1 MYFFS
6 VNIKKRLKKSLL
18 RGIWRYLPLAF
29 MASLADAGLL
39 WGIRSFM
46 GLLEGSSPFTLW
58 EWAGLMALLAALRLV
73 FLFAKARN
81 SETFLFNTGKSV
93 TEWFLGRIRMLSPR
107 LFHDGSGDA
116 KVEAAYEATL
126 SLQSNAGAYFQLVQA
141 LLQLAIFLPVL
152 IYISWPLTLFLFA
165 AVVPFVAW
173 MQRRLHALGPQE
185 ESLLYARSNF
195 RLSLNTAR
203 RLYRNWSGN
212 TEIEHLAREV
222 SEEAGSLNR
231 KGLDASIRKNALSI
245 AMETLSV
252 VAMVA
257 VLAFCAMLIARGW
270 MDGTGLVL
278 FCSALLLCYKPVKE
292 CARAVPQF
300 RAAASACDVLEEF
313 EGLPKRTACEQD
325 TRGLEAGS
333 RLPRLSEARNDDCI
347 EIAHGNFT
355 YEGCGTPVYRDF
367 GITLSREKPVL
378 LRGQNGIGKS
388 TLLRLLAGL
397 EEWDAATR
405 DTPAQSLPE
414 KNDKPANVFF
424 IPQDLELPPR
434 RLLIEQLNN
443 VKSAGIPSPAN
454 SSEPE
459 RSSTPEMSPTS
470 AGVSDPA
477 INDDLAINDN
487 PTNIPK
493 ADLLASF
500 ARTAGTDRLLEK
512 QGLSG
517 GERSRIALLWAL
529 ASDSPTVLLDEP
541 MAAIALDDRERML
554 LAFLDTAAALGKWVI
569 MASHDPFSATAQSRF
584 NVVEMERAKG

>member
-1 MYFFS
+1 
-6 VNIKKRLKKSLL
+6 
-18 RGIWRYLPLAF
+18 

-73 FLFAKARN
+73 FMFAKARN

-93 TEWFLGRIRMLSPR
+93 TEWFLGRIRTLSPR

-152 IYISWPLTLFLFA
+152 LYISWPLTLFLFA

-212 TEIEHLAREV
+212 AEIEHLAREV
-222 SEEAGSLNR
+222 SEEAGTLNR

-313 EGLPKRTACEQD
+313 EGLPMRAADRSNQDLNGAAKDAGDAC
-325 TRGLEAGS
+325 GLEAGS
-333 RLPRLSEARNDDCI
+333 RLPRLSEARNDDSI
-347 EIAHGNFT
+347 VIAHGNFT
-355 YEGCGTPVYRDF
+355 YEGSDTPVYRDF

-414 KNDKPANVFF
+414 GTAQPANVFF

-434 RLLIEQLNN
+434 RLLIEQLNS
-443 VKSAGIPSPAN
+443 VKSAGNSAPEKSPK
-454 SSEPE
+454 
-459 RSSTPEMSPTS
+459 S
-470 AGVSDPA
+470 AGTFNPAINNSPA
-477 INDDLAINDN
+477 INDKPAS
-487 PTNIPK
+487 IPK
-493 ADLLASF
+493 ADLLANF

-541 MAAIALDDRERML
+541 MAAIALDDRERIL

>member
-1 MYFFS
+1 
-6 VNIKKRLKKSLL
+6 
-18 RGIWRYLPLAF
+18 
-29 MASLADAGLL
+29 MASIADAGML

-46 GLLEGSSPFTLW
+46 GLLEGRSPFTLW

-73 FLFAKARN
+73 FMFAKARN
-81 SETFLFNTGKSV
+81 SETFLFNTGRSV
-93 TEWFLGRIRMLSPR
+93 TEWFLERIRTLSPQ
-107 LFHDGSGDA
+107 LFHDSSGDA

-152 IYISWPLTLFLFA
+152 LYISWPLTLFLFA

-212 TEIEHLAREV
+212 AEIEHLAREV

-313 EGLPKRTACEQD
+313 EGLPMRTTREQD
-325 TRGLEAGS
+325 ARGLEAGDPGAS
-333 RLPRLSEARNDDCI
+333 RNQDLNGAAGLK
-347 EIAHGNFT
+347 IAHGNFT
-355 YEGCGTPVYRDF
+355 YEGSDTPVYRNF

-414 KNDKPANVFF
+414 KNGRPANVFF

-434 RLLIEQLNN
+434 RLLIEQLNSA
-443 VKSAGIPSPAN
+443 KSAGTTNPA
-454 SSEPE
+454 
-459 RSSTPEMSPTS
+459 
-470 AGVSDPA
+470 
-477 INDDLAINDN
+477 
-487 PTNIPK
+487 TNIPK
-493 ADLLASF
+493 ADLLANF

-541 MAAIALDDRERML
+541 MAAIALDDRERIL
-554 LAFLDTAAALGKWVI
+554 LAFLDTAAALSKWVI
-569 MASHDPFSATAQSRF
+569 MASHDPFSAAAQSRF
-584 NVVEMERAKG
+584 NVVEMEHAKG

>member
-1 MYFFS
+1 
-6 VNIKKRLKKSLL
+6 
-18 RGIWRYLPLAF
+18 

-73 FLFAKARN
+73 FMFAKARN
-81 SETFLFNTGKSV
+81 SETFLFNTGKNV
-93 TEWFLGRIRMLSPR
+93 TEWFLGRIRTLSPR

-152 IYISWPLTLFLFA
+152 LYISWPLTLFLFA

-212 TEIEHLAREV
+212 AEIEHLAREV
-222 SEEAGSLNR
+222 SEEAGTLNR
-231 KGLDASIRKNALSI
+231 KGLNASIRKNALSI

-300 RAAASACDVLEEF
+300 RAAASACKVLVEF
-313 EGLPKRTACEQD
+313 EGLPMRTTDQEIAKAKKIPTLVATRTKQQVVKCCPPAFAGMTKREASDLGASRNQD
-325 TRGLEAGS
+325 LNGAADL
-333 RLPRLSEARNDDCI
+333 

-355 YEGCGTPVYRDF
+355 YEGSGTPVYRDF

-414 KNDKPANVFF
+414 KNGKPANVFF

-443 VKSAGIPSPAN
+443 VKSAGGLNSATCNKPAD
-454 SSEPE
+454 SSA
-459 RSSTPEMSPTS
+459 PEMSPTS

-477 INDDLAINDN
+477 
-487 PTNIPK
+487 TNIPK

-541 MAAIALDDRERML
+541 MAAIALDDRERIL

-569 MASHDPFSATAQSRF
+569 IASHDPFSATAQSRF

>member
-1 MYFFS
+1 
-6 VNIKKRLKKSLL
+6 
-18 RGIWRYLPLAF
+18 
-29 MASLADAGLL
+29 MASIADAGML

-46 GLLEGSSPFTLW
+46 GLLSGQSPFSLW
-58 EWAGLMALLAALRLV
+58 EWAALMGLLAALRLV
-73 FLFAKARN
+73 FMFAKVRN
-81 SETFLFNTGKSV
+81 SETFLFNTGKRV
-93 TEWFLGRIRMLSPR
+93 TEWFLGTLRGLSPR
-107 LFHDGSGDA
+107 LFHDGSGDS
-116 KVEAAYEATL
+116 KVETAYEATL
-126 SLQSNAGAYFQLVQA
+126 SLQNNGGAYFQLVQA

-203 RLYRNWSGN
+203 RLYRNWSGR
-212 TEIEHLAREV
+212 TEIAKLSQEV
-222 SEEAGSLNR
+222 SEEAGTLNR
-231 KGLDASIRKNALSI
+231 KGLDASIRKNGLAI

-300 RAAASACDVLEEF
+300 RAAASACKVLVEF
-313 EGLPKRTACEQD
+313 EGLPKRAAGRSMPEINGAGEQD
-325 TRGLEAGS
+325 AHGSNQDLNGAAQDAGASRTQNATGL
-333 RLPRLSEARNDDCI
+333 

-355 YEGCGTPVYRDF
+355 YEGSDTPIYRDF

-378 LRGQNGIGKS
+378 LRGRNGIGKS

-414 KNDKPANVFF
+414 GSCQPENVFF
-424 IPQDLELPPR
+424 IPQELELPPR
-434 RLLIEQLNN
+434 RLLLEQLNSM
-443 VKSAGIPSPAN
+443 KSAGSSTPAN
-454 SSEPE
+454 SSKPE
-459 RSSTPEMSPTS
+459 RSSTPENSPNS
-470 AGVSDPA
+470 A
-477 INDDLAINDN
+477 N
-487 PTNIPK
+487 TPK
-493 ADLLASF
+493 AELLAEF

-541 MAAIALDDRERML
+541 MAAIALDDRERIL
-554 LAFLDTAAALGKWVI
+554 LAFLDTAGALGKWVI
-569 MASHDPFSATAQSRF
+569 MASHDPFSEAAQARF
-584 NVVEMERAKG
+584 NVVELEHAKG

>member
-1 MYFFS
+1 
-6 VNIKKRLKKSLL
+6 
-18 RGIWRYLPLAF
+18 

-73 FLFAKARN
+73 FMFAKARN

-93 TEWFLGRIRMLSPR
+93 TEWFLGRIRTLSPR

-152 IYISWPLTLFLFA
+152 LYISWPLTLFLFA

-212 TEIEHLAREV
+212 AEIEHLAREV

-313 EGLPKRTACEQD
+313 EGLPMRTACEQD
-325 TRGLEAGS
+325 ARGLEVGS
-333 RLPRLSEARNDDCI
+333 RLPRLSEARNDDSI
-347 EIAHGNFT
+347 VIAHGNFT
-355 YEGCGTPVYRDF
+355 YEGCDTPVYRDF

-405 DTPAQSLPE
+405 DTPTHSLPE
-414 KNDKPANVFF
+414 KNGKPANVFF

-477 INDDLAINDN
+477 INDDLAINDK
-487 PTNIPK
+487 PANIPK
-493 ADLLASF
+493 ADLLANF

-541 MAAIALDDRERML
+541 MAAIALDDRERIL

>member
-1 MYFFS
+1 
-6 VNIKKRLKKSLL
+6 
-18 RGIWRYLPLAF
+18 
-29 MASLADAGLL
+29 MASIADAGML

-46 GLLEGSSPFTLW
+46 GLLSGQSPFSLW
-58 EWAGLMALLAALRLV
+58 EWATLMGLLAALRLM
-73 FLFAKARN
+73 FMFAKVRN
-81 SETFLFNTGKSV
+81 SETFLFNTGKRV
-93 TEWFLGRIRMLSPR
+93 TEWFLGTLRGLSPR
-107 LFHDGSGDA
+107 LFHDSSGDA

-126 SLQSNAGAYFQLVQA
+126 SLQNNGGAYFQLVQA

-203 RLYRNWSGN
+203 RLYRNWSGKA
-212 TEIEHLAREV
+212 EIEHLAREV
-222 SEEAGSLNR
+222 SEEAGTLNR
-231 KGLDASIRKNALSI
+231 NGLDASIRKNALSI

-300 RAAASACDVLEEF
+300 RAAASACKVLVEF
-313 EGLPKRTACEQD
+313 EGLPKRAAGRSNQD
-325 TRGLEAGS
+325 LNGDAQDADASRTQNAAGLE
-333 RLPRLSEARNDDCI
+333 I
-347 EIAHGNFT
+347 THGNFT
-355 YEGCGTPVYRDF
+355 YEGSDTPVYRDF
-367 GITLSREKPVL
+367 GITLSRAKPGL
-378 LRGQNGIGKS
+378 LRGRNGIGKS

-397 EEWDAATR
+397 EEWDAAV
-405 DTPAQSLPE
+405 PE
-414 KNDKPANVFF
+414 NVFF

-434 RLLIEQLNN
+434 RLLLEQLNS
-443 VKSAGIPSPAN
+443 VKSAGSSVPENSPN
-454 SSEPE
+454 SA
-459 RSSTPEMSPTS
+459 STP
-470 AGVSDPA
+470 
-477 INDDLAINDN
+477 
-487 PTNIPK
+487 K
-493 ADLLASF
+493 AQLLAEF

-541 MAAIALDDRERML
+541 MAAIALDDRERIL
-554 LAFLDTAAALGKWVI
+554 LAFLDSAGALGKWVI
-569 MASHDPFSATAQSRF
+569 MASHDPFSEAAQARF
-584 NVVEMERAKG
+584 NVVELEHAKG

>member
-1 MYFFS
+1 
-6 VNIKKRLKKSLL
+6 
-18 RGIWRYLPLAF
+18 

-46 GLLEGSSPFTLW
+46 GLLEGSSPFSLW

-73 FLFAKARN
+73 FMFAKARN
-81 SETFLFNTGKSV
+81 SETFLFNTGRSV
-93 TEWFLGRIRMLSPR
+93 TEWFLGSIRTLSPR

-152 IYISWPLTLFLFA
+152 LYISWPLTLFLFA

-212 TEIEHLAREV
+212 AEIEHLAREV
-222 SEEAGSLNR
+222 SEEAGTLNR

-313 EGLPKRTACEQD
+313 EGLPMRAACEQD
-325 TRGLEAGS
+325 ARDLEAGD
-333 RLPRLSEARNDDCI
+333 PRGSNQDLNGAAGLK
-347 EIAHGNFT
+347 IAHGNFT
-355 YEGCGTPVYRDF
+355 YEGSGTPVYRDF

-405 DTPAQSLPE
+405 NTPAHSLPE
-414 KNDKPANVFF
+414 GTAQPANVFF

-434 RLLIEQLNN
+434 RLLIEQLNSA
-443 VKSAGIPSPAN
+443 KSAGSSAPEKSPK
-454 SSEPE
+454 
-459 RSSTPEMSPTS
+459 S

-477 INDDLAINDN
+477 
-487 PTNIPK
+487 NIPK
-493 ADLLASF
+493 ADLLANF
-500 ARTAGTDRLLEK
+500 TRTAGTDRLLEK

-541 MAAIALDDRERML
+541 MAAIALDDREHIL

-569 MASHDPFSATAQSRF
+569 MASHDPFSAAAQSRF
-584 NVVEMERAKG
+584 NVVEMEHAKG

>member
-1 MYFFS
+1 
-6 VNIKKRLKKSLL
+6 
-18 RGIWRYLPLAF
+18 

-73 FLFAKARN
+73 FMFAKARN
-81 SETFLFNTGKSV
+81 SETFLFNTGRSV

-107 LFHDGSGDA
+107 LFHDGSGDS

-152 IYISWPLTLFLFA
+152 LYISWPLTLFLFA

-222 SEEAGSLNR
+222 SEEAGTLNR

-257 VLAFCAMLIARGW
+257 VLAFCATLIARGW

-313 EGLPKRTACEQD
+313 EGLPMRTTCEQD
-325 TRGLEAGS
+325 ARSLEAGDPGAS
-333 RLPRLSEARNDDCI
+333 RNQDLNGAADLV
-347 EIAHGNFT
+347 IAHGNFT
-355 YEGCGTPVYRDF
+355 YEGCDTPVYRDF

-397 EEWDAATR
+397 EEWEAATR

-414 KNDKPANVFF
+414 KNGQPANVFF

-443 VKSAGIPSPAN
+443 VKSAGGLNPATSHN
-454 SSEPE
+454 PAGSLAPE
-459 RSSTPEMSPTS
+459 ESPTS
-470 AGVSDPA
+470 ANTISPATNDNPAINDDPA
-477 INDDLAINDN
+477 INDKPA
-487 PTNIPK
+487 NIPK

-541 MAAIALDDRERML
+541 MAAIALDDRERIL

>member
-1 MYFFS
+1 
-6 VNIKKRLKKSLL
+6 
-18 RGIWRYLPLAF
+18 

-46 GLLEGSSPFTLW
+46 GLLESSSPFTLW

-73 FLFAKARN
+73 FMFAKARN

-93 TEWFLGRIRMLSPR
+93 TEWFLGRIRTLSPR
-107 LFHDGSGDA
+107 LFHDGSGDS

-152 IYISWPLTLFLFA
+152 LYISWPLTLFLFA

-313 EGLPKRTACEQD
+313 EGLPA
-325 TRGLEAGS
+325 RGLEAGS
-333 RLPRLSEARNDDCI
+333 RLPRLSEARNDDSI
-347 EIAHGNFT
+347 VIAHGNFT
-355 YEGCGTPVYRDF
+355 YEGSGTPVYRDF

-397 EEWDAATR
+397 EEWEAATR
-405 DTPAQSLPE
+405 DTPAQTLPE
-414 KNDKPANVFF
+414 RSGQPENVFF

-434 RLLIEQLNN
+434 RLLIEQLNS
-443 VKSAGIPSPAN
+443 VKSAGGLAPEKSPK
-454 SSEPE
+454 
-459 RSSTPEMSPTS
+459 S

-477 INDDLAINDN
+477 TNDN
-487 PTNIPK
+487 PANIPK

-541 MAAIALDDRERML
+541 MAAIALDDRERIL

-569 MASHDPFSATAQSRF
+569 MASHDPFSAAAQSRF
-584 NVVEMERAKG
+584 NVVEMEHAKG

>member
-1 MYFFS
+1 
-6 VNIKKRLKKSLL
+6 
-18 RGIWRYLPLAF
+18 

-73 FLFAKARN
+73 FMFAKARN

-93 TEWFLGRIRMLSPR
+93 TEWFLGHIRMLSPR

-152 IYISWPLTLFLFA
+152 LYISWPLTLFLFA

-173 MQRRLHALGPQE
+173 MQRKLQSLGPTE

-195 RLSLNTAR
+195 RLNLNAAR
-203 RLYRNWSGN
+203 KIYRNWSGE
-212 TEIEHLAREV
+212 TERETVAQELA
-222 SEEAGSLNR
+222 SDANALSK
-231 KGLDASIRKNALSI
+231 KGLAASVRKNALST

-252 VAMVA
+252 TAMVV
-257 VLAFCAMLIARGW
+257 VLAFCALLIERGW

-292 CARAVPQF
+292 CSRVLPQF
-300 RAAASACDVLEEF
+300 RTASSALRMLAEFEKLPRRAAS
-313 EGLPKRTACEQD
+313 EQD
-325 TRGLEAGS
+325 
-333 RLPRLSEARNDDCI
+333 ARNLDAGTSRNQDLNGAADLV
-347 EIAHGNFT
+347 IAHGNFT
-355 YEGCGTPVYRDF
+355 YEGSGTPVYRDF

-405 DTPAQSLPE
+405 NTPAHSLPE
-414 KNDKPANVFF
+414 GTAQPANVFF

-434 RLLIEQLNN
+434 RLLIEQLNSA
-443 VKSAGIPSPAN
+443 KSAGSSAPEKSPK
-454 SSEPE
+454 
-459 RSSTPEMSPTS
+459 S

-477 INDDLAINDN
+477 
-487 PTNIPK
+487 NIPK
-493 ADLLASF
+493 ADLLANF
-500 ARTAGTDRLLEK
+500 TRTAGTDRLLEK

-541 MAAIALDDRERML
+541 MAAIALDDREHIL

-569 MASHDPFSATAQSRF
+569 MASHDPFSAAAQSRF
-584 NVVEMERAKG
+584 NVVEMEHAKG

>member
-1 MYFFS
+1 M
-6 VNIKKRLKKSLL
+6 NIKKRLKKSLL
-18 RGIWRYLPLAF
+18 RGILQYLPLAF

-73 FLFAKARN
+73 FMFAKARN
-81 SETFLFNTGKSV
+81 SETFLFNTGKNV

-152 IYISWPLTLFLFA
+152 LYISWPLTLFLFA

-212 TEIEHLAREV
+212 AEIEHLAREV

-313 EGLPKRTACEQD
+313 EGLPMRTACEQD
-325 TRGLEAGS
+325 ARGLETGS
-333 RLPRLSEARNDDCI
+333 RLPRLSEARNDDSI
-347 EIAHGNFT
+347 VIAHGNFT
-355 YEGCGTPVYRDF
+355 YEGCDTPVYRDF

-397 EEWDAATR
+397 EEWDAA
-405 DTPAQSLPE
+405 APE
-414 KNDKPANVFF
+414 NVFF

-434 RLLIEQLNN
+434 RLL
-443 VKSAGIPSPAN
+443 V
-454 SSEPE
+454 
-459 RSSTPEMSPTS
+459 
-470 AGVSDPA
+470 
-477 INDDLAINDN
+477 
-487 PTNIPK
+487 
-493 ADLLASF
+493 DLLASREGEPARLIGEF
-500 ARTAGTDRLLEK
+500 AKVAGTDRLLEK

-541 MAAIALDDRERML
+541 MAAIALDDRERIL

>member
-1 MYFFS
+1 M
-6 VNIKKRLKKSLL
+6 NIKKRLKKSLL
-18 RGIWRYLPLAF
+18 RGILRYLPLAL

-73 FLFAKARN
+73 FMFAKARN

-93 TEWFLGRIRMLSPR
+93 TEWFLGTLRGLSPR

-152 IYISWPLTLFLFA
+152 LYISWPLTLFLFA

-173 MQRRLHALGPQE
+173 MQRKLHALGPQE

-212 TEIEHLAREV
+212 AEIEHLAREV
-222 SEEAGSLNR
+222 SEEAGTLNR

-313 EGLPKRTACEQD
+313 EGLPQRVAGRSNQDLNGAAKDAGDAC
-325 TRGLEAGS
+325 GLEAGS
-333 RLPRLSEARNDDCI
+333 RLPRLSEARNDDGI
-347 EIAHGNFT
+347 VIAHGNFT
-355 YEGCGTPVYRDF
+355 YEGCDTPVYRDF

-397 EEWDAATR
+397 EEWEAATR

-414 KNDKPANVFF
+414 KNGQPANVFF

-443 VKSAGIPSPAN
+443 VKSAGGLNPATCN
-454 SSEPE
+454 KPASNENP
-459 RSSTPEMSPTS
+459 
-470 AGVSDPA
+470 AG
-477 INDDLAINDN
+477 
-487 PTNIPK
+487 NIPK

-541 MAAIALDDRERML
+541 MAAIALDDRERIL

-584 NVVEMERAKG
+584 NVVELERAKG

>member
-1 MYFFS
+1 
-6 VNIKKRLKKSLL
+6 
-18 RGIWRYLPLAF
+18 

-73 FLFAKARN
+73 FMFAKARN
-81 SETFLFNTGKSV
+81 SETFLFNTGRSV

-152 IYISWPLTLFLFA
+152 LYISWPLTLFLFA

-212 TEIEHLAREV
+212 AEIEHLAREV
-222 SEEAGSLNR
+222 SEEAGTLNR

-313 EGLPKRTACEQD
+313 EGLPMRAAIQEIAKAKKIPAFAGMTKREARD
-325 TRGLEAGS
+325 LEAGS
-333 RLPRLSEARNDDCI
+333 RLPRLSEARNDDSI

-355 YEGCGTPVYRDF
+355 YEGSGTPVYRDF

-397 EEWDAATR
+397 EEWDAAT
-405 DTPAQSLPE
+405 PE
-414 KNDKPANVFF
+414 NVFF

-434 RLLIEQLNN
+434 RLLIEQLNSA
-443 VKSAGIPSPAN
+443 KSTGSLN
-454 SSEPE
+454 SSTSNKPAGSSAPE
-459 RSSTPEMSPTS
+459 KSPTS
-470 AGVSDPA
+470 AGTTNPA
-477 INDDLAINDN
+477 INNSPATNDN

-493 ADLLASF
+493 ADLLANF

-541 MAAIALDDRERML
+541 MAAIALDDREHIL

-569 MASHDPFSATAQSRF
+569 MASHDPFSAAAQSRF
-584 NVVEMERAKG
+584 NVVEMEHAKG

>member
-1 MYFFS
+1 
-6 VNIKKRLKKSLL
+6 
-18 RGIWRYLPLAF
+18 

-73 FLFAKARN
+73 FMFAKARN
-81 SETFLFNTGKSV
+81 SETFLFNTGKNV

-126 SLQSNAGAYFQLVQA
+126 SFQSNTGAYFQLVQA

-152 IYISWPLTLFLFA
+152 LYISWPLTLFLFA

-212 TEIEHLAREV
+212 AEIEHLAREV
-222 SEEAGSLNR
+222 SEEAGTLNR

-313 EGLPKRTACEQD
+313 EGLPMRATCEQD
-325 TRGLEAGS
+325 ARGLEAGS
-333 RLPRLSEARNDDCI
+333 RLPRLSEARNDDSI
-347 EIAHGNFT
+347 VIAHGNFT

-397 EEWDAATR
+397 EEWEAATR

-414 KNDKPANVFF
+414 KNGQPTNVFF

-434 RLLIEQLNN
+434 RLLIEQLNS
-443 VKSAGIPSPAN
+443 VKSAGGLNSATCNKPADSSAPEKSPK
-454 SSEPE
+454 
-459 RSSTPEMSPTS
+459 S

-477 INDDLAINDN
+477 INNNPAI
-487 PTNIPK
+487 NIPK

-500 ARTAGTDRLLEK
+500 AHTAGTDRLLEK

-541 MAAIALDDRERML
+541 MAAIALDARERIL

>member
-1 MYFFS
+1 
-6 VNIKKRLKKSLL
+6 
-18 RGIWRYLPLAF
+18 
-29 MASLADAGLL
+29 MASIADAGML

-46 GLLEGSSPFTLW
+46 GLLSGQSPFSLW
-58 EWAGLMALLAALRLV
+58 EWAALMGLLAALRLV
-73 FLFAKARN
+73 FMFAKVRN
-81 SETFLFNTGKSV
+81 SETFLFNTGKRV
-93 TEWFLGRIRMLSPR
+93 TEWFLGTLRGLSPR
-107 LFHDGSGDA
+107 LFHDGSGDS

-126 SLQSNAGAYFQLVQA
+126 SLQNNGGAYFQLVQA

-152 IYISWPLTLFLFA
+152 IYISWPLTLFLFT

-203 RLYRNWSGN
+203 RLYRNWSGR
-212 TEIEHLAREV
+212 TEIGKLSQEI
-222 SEEAGSLNR
+222 SEEAGTLNR
-231 KGLDASIRKNALSI
+231 KGLDANIRKNALSI

-300 RAAASACDVLEEF
+300 RAAASACKVLVEF
-313 EGLPKRTACEQD
+313 EGLPKRAADQEIAKAKKIPAFAGMTK
-325 TRGLEAGS
+325 REAGS
-333 RLPRLSEARNDDCI
+333 RLPRLSEARNDDSI
-347 EIAHGNFT
+347 VIAHGNFT
-355 YEGCGTPVYRDF
+355 YEGSDTPVYRDF

-378 LRGQNGIGKS
+378 LRGRNGIGKS

-414 KNDKPANVFF
+414 KNGQPANVFF

-434 RLLIEQLNN
+434 RLLLEQLNS

-459 RSSTPEMSPTS
+459 SSSAPESNNK
-470 AGVSDPA
+470 PA
-477 INDDLAINDN
+477 NNQ
-487 PTNIPK
+487 K
-493 ADLLASF
+493 AELLAEF

-541 MAAIALDDRERML
+541 MAAIALDDRERIL

>member
-1 MYFFS
+1 
-6 VNIKKRLKKSLL
+6 
-18 RGIWRYLPLAF
+18 

-58 EWAGLMALLAALRLV
+58 EWAALMGLLAALRLV
-73 FLFAKARN
+73 FMFAKARN
-81 SETFLFNTGKSV
+81 SETFLFNTGKRV
-93 TEWFLGRIRMLSPR
+93 TEWFLGTLRGLSPK

-116 KVEAAYEATL
+116 KVEATYEATL

-152 IYISWPLTLFLFA
+152 LYISWPLTLFLFA

-212 TEIEHLAREV
+212 AEIEHLAREV
-222 SEEAGSLNR
+222 SEEAGTLNR

-313 EGLPKRTACEQD
+313 EGLPKRTAIQEIAKAKKIPAFAGM
-325 TRGLEAGS
+325 TKREARGLEAGS
-333 RLPRLSEARNDDCI
+333 RLPRLSEARNDDSI

-355 YEGCGTPVYRDF
+355 YEGSGTPVYRDF

-397 EEWDAATR
+397 EEWNAATR

-414 KNDKPANVFF
+414 GCGKPANVFF

-434 RLLIEQLNN
+434 RLLIEQLNS

-459 RSSTPEMSPTS
+459 RSSAPESNNK
-470 AGVSDPA
+470 PA
-477 INDDLAINDN
+477 NNQKGKKLRNDA
-487 PTNIPK
+487 
-493 ADLLASF
+493 
-500 ARTAGTDRLLEK
+500 
-512 QGLSG
+512 
-517 GERSRIALLWAL
+517 
-529 ASDSPTVLLDEP
+529 
-541 MAAIALDDRERML
+541 
-554 LAFLDTAAALGKWVI
+554 
-569 MASHDPFSATAQSRF
+569 
-584 NVVEMERAKG
+584 

>member
-1 MYFFS
+1 
-6 VNIKKRLKKSLL
+6 
-18 RGIWRYLPLAF
+18 

-73 FLFAKARN
+73 FMFAKARN
-81 SETFLFNTGKSV
+81 SETFLFNTGKNV

-152 IYISWPLTLFLFA
+152 LYISWPLTLFLFA

-212 TEIEHLAREV
+212 AEIEHLAREV
-222 SEEAGSLNR
+222 SEEAGTLNR

-313 EGLPKRTACEQD
+313 EGLPMRAAVQEIAKAKKIPAFAGMTKR
-325 TRGLEAGS
+325 EAGS
-333 RLPRLSEARNDDCI
+333 RLPRLSEARNDDSI
-347 EIAHGNFT
+347 VIAHGNFT
-355 YEGCGTPVYRDF
+355 YEGCDTPVYRDF

-397 EEWDAATR
+397 EEWDAAT
-405 DTPAQSLPE
+405 
-414 KNDKPANVFF
+414 PANVFF

-434 RLLIEQLNN
+434 RLLIEQLN
-443 VKSAGIPSPAN
+443 SAK
-454 SSEPE
+454 
-459 RSSTPEMSPTS
+459 S

-477 INDDLAINDN
+477 G
-487 PTNIPK
+487 NIPK
-493 ADLLASF
+493 ADLLANF
-500 ARTAGTDRLLEK
+500 TRTAGTDRLLEK

-541 MAAIALDDRERML
+541 MAAIALDDREHIL

-569 MASHDPFSATAQSRF
+569 MASHDPFSAAAQSRF
-584 NVVEMERAKG
+584 NVVEMEHAKG

>member
-1 MYFFS
+1 
-6 VNIKKRLKKSLL
+6 
-18 RGIWRYLPLAF
+18 

-46 GLLEGSSPFTLW
+46 GLLSGQSPFSLW
-58 EWAGLMALLAALRLV
+58 EWAALMGLLAALRLV
-73 FLFAKARN
+73 FMFAKVRN
-81 SETFLFNTGKSV
+81 SETFLFNTGKRV
-93 TEWFLGRIRMLSPR
+93 TEWFLGTLRGLSPR
-107 LFHDGSGDA
+107 LFHDGSGDS
-116 KVEAAYEATL
+116 KIEAAYEATL
-126 SLQSNAGAYFQLVQA
+126 SLQNNGGAYFQLVQA

-203 RLYRNWSGN
+203 RLYRNWSGR
-212 TEIEHLAREV
+212 TEIGKLSQEV
-222 SEEAGSLNR
+222 SEEAGTLNR
-231 KGLDASIRKNALSI
+231 KGLDASIRKNGLAI

-300 RAAASACDVLEEF
+300 RAAASACKVLVEF
-313 EGLPKRTACEQD
+313 EGLPKRAADRSNQD
-325 TRGLEAGS
+325 LNGAAQDAGASRTQNAAGL
-333 RLPRLSEARNDDCI
+333 

-355 YEGCGTPVYRDF
+355 YEGCDTPVYRDF

-378 LRGQNGIGKS
+378 LRGRNGIGKS

-414 KNDKPANVFF
+414 GSGQPENVFF

-434 RLLIEQLNN
+434 RLLLEQLNS

-459 RSSTPEMSPTS
+459 RSSAPESNNK
-470 AGVSDPA
+470 PA
-477 INDDLAINDN
+477 NNQ
-487 PTNIPK
+487 K
-493 ADLLASF
+493 AQLLAEF

-541 MAAIALDDRERML
+541 MAAIALDDRERIL
-554 LAFLDTAAALGKWVI
+554 LAFLDTAGALGKWVI
-569 MASHDPFSATAQSRF
+569 MASHDPFSEAAQARF
-584 NVVEMERAKG
+584 NVVELEHAKG